1 VGHLEVVW
9 REERVQSGVL
19 SLDEVSHEA
28 QAVVPEEA
36 IVDSDPVWSIS
47 DENGGSSVH
56 VPIIIVV
63 VNSSNDLLIS
73 QNRPRVVLHESAVPY
88 EDVPIVL
95 DIYGTLHMR
104 HLIVELVSQKV
115 VWVVLAVQLVLRV
128 ISLIIA
134 IGLADNNHLIFTFRS
149 ILLKIQIIKRKL
161 TKGQKFEERCFVF
174 ALEKRVRSRVV
185 EEVDVFDV
193 QNRPL

>member
-1 VGHLEVVW
+1 MRHLEVVW

-19 SLDEVSHEA
+19 SLDKVSHEA

-36 IVDSDPVWSIS
+36 IVDTDPVWSIS
-47 DENGGSSVH
+47 YEYGGSSVH

-73 QNRPRVVLHESAVPY
+73 QNRSRIILHESAVPY
-88 EDVPIVL
+88 GDVPVVL

-115 VWVVLAVQLVLRV
+115 VWVVLAVQLVLGV
-128 ISLIIA
+128 ISLIVA
-134 IGLADNNHLIFTFRS
+134 LRLPDNGHLVFTFRS

-174 ALEKRVRSRVV
+174 ALEKRVRSRVI

>member
-1 VGHLEVVW
+1 MRHLEVVW

-19 SLDEVSHEA
+19 SLDKVSHEA

-36 IVDSDPVWSIS
+36 IVDTDPVWSIS
-47 DENGGSSVH
+47 YEYGGSSVH

-73 QNRPRVVLHESAVPY
+73 QNRSRIILHESAVPY
-88 EDVPIVL
+88 GDVPVVL

-115 VWVVLAVQLVLRV
+115 VWVVLAVQLVLGV
-128 ISLIIA
+128 ISLIVS
-134 IGLADNNHLIFTFRS
+134 LRLPDNGHLVFTFRS

-174 ALEKRVRSRVV
+174 ALEKRVRSRVI